1 MIPWKHLPM
10 ADKRK
15 SISGSVLRKDEKHW
29 CSAITK
35 YKEKSC
41 SYTHIILLFLLH
53 IYNITFF
60 TWYCRDGGKWPFN
73 VSWITL
79 DGKQYIH
86 TNRNKL
92 IIRTFQHWNEA
103 KQSNTLLSWE
113 RKMEDRK
120 VIITVHHK
128 ILMSK
133 SIQINRV

>member
-60 TWYCRDGGKWPFN
+60 TWYCRGGGKWPFN
-73 VSWITL
+73 VWWITL

-103 KQSNTLLSWE
+103 KQSIPYYHKRENGRQKSNNYSASQNLNV
-113 RKMEDRK
+113 K
-120 VIITVHHK
+120 VYP
-128 ILMSK
+128 
-133 SIQINRV
+133 N